1 MNLYDE
7 ESKEIK
13 IPGFV
18 QDKGNEDSDEVD
30 MSIFKMSDEELYDD
44 VEEEEEEEEVTKP
57 SRRRRKKSTAILILG
72 LVLIGV
78 LLITSFVSI
87 IFAIKE
93 HNKVSTLNTQ
103 VTQLK
108 AANTDLTTQVNS
120 LNNEIEE
127 LNKKLEEV
135 QNGGAVV
142 DPDNK
147 YPKGTVLY
155 VTEAGQGMGV
165 KKTASMDSEFVDD
178 SFYDWGDKITLIADG
193 VKDADGNIWGQID
206 KGFIRIEYK
215 GEIWCTTE
223 EQ

>member
-1 MNLYDE
+1 MNLYNE

-18 QDKGNEDSDEVD
+18 ENKNNDDLDDVD
-30 MSIFKMSDEELYDD
+30 MSIFDMSDEELYDD
-44 VEEEEEEEEVTKP
+44 LEEEEEENTKP
-57 SRRRRKKSTAILILG
+57 SKHSRKKSTTILILG

-78 LLITSFVSI
+78 LFITSFVSV

-93 HNKVSTLNTQ
+93 HNKVSTLSTQ

-108 AANTDLTTQVNS
+108 AANTDLTTEVNS
-120 LNNEIEE
+120 LNNTVEE
-127 LNKKLEEV
+127 LNKKLQEA
-135 QNGGAVV
+135 QNGGAIV

-155 VTEAGQGMGV
+155 VTEAGQGMGI
-165 KKTASMDSEFVDD
+165 KKTASMESEFIDD
-178 SFYDWGDKITLIADG
+178 SFLDWGDKITLIADG

-215 GEIWCTTE
+215 GEIWCSTE